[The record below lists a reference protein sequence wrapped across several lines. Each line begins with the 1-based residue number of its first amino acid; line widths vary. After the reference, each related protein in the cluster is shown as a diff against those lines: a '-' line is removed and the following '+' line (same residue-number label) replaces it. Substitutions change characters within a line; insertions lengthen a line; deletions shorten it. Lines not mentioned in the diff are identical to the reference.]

1 MMLKKKLGDFFKLRT
16 RKMKTGMM
24 MMMMMVT
31 TTLATVAGWMVEYPW
46 RWLKEA
52 ERGERRY

>member
-1 MMLKKKLGDFFKLRT
+1 MLKKKLGDFFKLRT